1 MLQLFPTQIHLKNLT
16 RGNLQKFNSLL
27 LEDCRQVQRTD
38 IAGQKWSKK
47 NYLGGYTSYASMNQL
62 HLFSEPFGQ
71 LKKNLDQHV
80 AEFVQ
85 NLELDLPKNSL
96 KLSTLW
102 LNIMP
107 AGVTHSMH
115 IHPLSV
121 ISGTYYVQTP
131 ANCSVLKL
139 EDPRM
144 QFMMGSPPKKK
155 SAQAEHKNFYSIAPK
170 SGQVVLFE
178 SWLRHEVPAHATK
191 SERVSISFNYDWF
204 R

>member
-1 MLQLFPTQIHLKNLT
+1 MLQLFPTSIHLKNLT
-16 RGNLQKFNSLL
+16 RGNLQKFNASL

-38 IAGQKWSKK
+38 IAWQKWSKK
-47 NYLGGYTSYASMNQL
+47 NYYGGFTSYASMNQL
-62 HLFSEPFGQ
+62 HLFSNTFGQ
-71 LKKNLDQHV
+71 LKRNLDLHV
-80 AEFVQ
+80 AEFVK
-85 NLELDLPKNSL
+85 NLDFDLPKNSL
-96 KLSTLW
+96 KLSTIW

-107 AGVTHSMH
+107 PGVTHSMH

-131 ANCSVLKL
+131 HDCSVLKF
-139 EDPRM
+139 EDPRL

-155 SAQAEHKNFYSIAPK
+155 SARPENKNFYSLSPK

-178 SWLRHEVPAHATK
+178 SWLRHEVPANPSKA
-191 SERVSISFNYDWF
+191 ERISISFNYDWF